1 MGKKFLTIKLKK
13 KDGSMDAYRK
23 EYKAERLPHNLKW
36 ICEQF

>member
-23 EYKAERLPHNLKW
+23 EYKAE
-36 ICEQF
+36 